1 MFGSTKCGKCEGAS
15 FKLQEIEM
23 QGAAYKMMSAQCT
36 SCQTP
41 FALTDFYNVGQLLK
55 NQEKAILGL
64 EEKIGYIQSAIS
76 QIAHALQGM
85 RR

>member
-1 MFGSTKCGKCEGAS
+1 MFGSTKCGKCEGSS

-41 FALTDFYNVGQLLK
+41 FGITEYFNTATLLNKQAKEIAAL
-55 NQEKAILGL
+55 EH
-64 EEKIGYIQSAIS
+64 KIDSIQSAVG
-76 QIAHALQGM
+76 QIARALHSM
-85 RR
+85 AR

>member
-1 MFGSTKCGKCEGAS
+1 MFGSTKCGKCEGSS

-23 QGAAYKMMSAQCT
+23 QGAAYKMMAAQCT

-41 FALTDFYNVGQLLK
+41 FALTDYYNVGQLLK
-55 NQEKAILGL
+55 NQEKAIADLGK
-64 EEKIGYIQSAIS
+64 KIAHVEGSVD
-76 QIAHALQGM
+76 QIAHALQGL

>member
-23 QGAAYKMMSAQCT
+23 QGAAYKMMAAQCT

-41 FALTDFYNVGQLLK
+41 FALTDFYNVGQLMK
-55 NQEKAILGL
+55 NQEKAIAALGQ
-64 EEKIGYIQSAIS
+64 KVDHIQSAVS